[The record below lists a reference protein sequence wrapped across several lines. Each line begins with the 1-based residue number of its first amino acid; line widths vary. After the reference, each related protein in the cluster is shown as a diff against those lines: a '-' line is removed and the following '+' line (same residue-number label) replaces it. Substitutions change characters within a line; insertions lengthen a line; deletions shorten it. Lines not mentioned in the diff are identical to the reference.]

1 MCGIC
6 GILNFTKEP
15 LTVKNKE
22 VLKKMADTLYKR
34 GPDEEGYFL
43 DENIGLGIR
52 RLKVIDLKTG
62 SQPIHNEDK
71 TVWVVLN
78 GEIYNFPELREKLK
92 NHFFYTNSDTE
103 TIIHAY
109 EEYGEDFLSRL
120 DGMFAFALWDAKKKK
135 LILARDR
142 FGKKP
147 LYYSVFDNKLIFA
160 SEVKAILA
168 YLGFNK
174 EFNPAM
180 LSKYLLYGYV
190 PTPNT
195 IFKNINRLSAG
206 HFLTA
211 EKNRIEIKKYW
222 DLDFSRKEE
231 INEQEIINQT
241 KNKLKS
247 AIEKRLVS
255 DVPLGVFL
263 SGGIDSSLITALM
276 AELVPPEK
284 IKTFTIGFQEKDYDE
299 SKIAERISKII
310 GTDHHQEILPIKKAL
325 EIVYKIPEFMDEPI
339 ADPSII
345 PTYLV
350 SQSAKKEIT
359 VALGGDGGDELFGGY
374 PKYIAHPIA
383 EYYSF
388 APKILR
394 KKFFDK
400 IIIRLPLLKNKDRYK
415 LEKLVEGVSFPAPIR
430 NQIWISSFNPEEI
443 DKILI
448 NHKPEGEIFSDILS
462 YLKDKNFKE
471 ELDRIFYLD
480 FKMTLQDTYLTKVD
494 RASMANSLEVRSPF
508 LDKDLAEFAFKIPN
522 RLKLKNFR
530 TKYILKEIAKEY
542 FPKDIIH
549 QPKIGFGIPLAEWL
563 RNDLKELLLEHLNEQ
578 TINNQGL
585 FNYSFINNLVNEHI
599 KGGKDNSSK
608 LWPLLVFQMWHK
620 TWL

>member
-1 MCGIC
+1 
-6 GILNFTKEP
+6 
-15 LTVKNKE
+15 
-22 VLKKMADTLYKR
+22 
-34 GPDEEGYFL
+34 
-43 DENIGLGIR
+43 
-52 RLKVIDLKTG
+52 
-62 SQPIHNEDK
+62 
-71 TVWVVLN
+71 
-78 GEIYNFPELREKLK
+78 
-92 NHFFYTNSDTE
+92 
-103 TIIHAY
+103 
-109 EEYGEDFLSRL
+109 
-120 DGMFAFALWDAKKKK
+120 
-135 LILARDR
+135 
-142 FGKKP
+142 
-147 LYYSVFDNKLIFA
+147 
-160 SEVKAILA
+160 
-168 YLGFNK
+168 
-174 EFNPAM
+174 
-180 LSKYLLYGYV
+180 
-190 PTPNT
+190 
-195 IFKNINRLSAG
+195 
-206 HFLTA
+206 
-211 EKNRIEIKKYW
+211 
-222 DLDFSRKEE
+222 
-231 INEQEIINQT
+231 
-241 KNKLKS
+241 
-247 AIEKRLVS
+247 
-255 DVPLGVFL
+255 
-263 SGGIDSSLITALM
+263 
-276 AELVPPEK
+276 
-284 IKTFTIGFQEKDYDE
+284 
-299 SKIAERISKII
+299 
-310 GTDHHQEILPIKKAL
+310 
-325 EIVYKIPEFMDEPI
+325 MDEPI